1 MNVPSIALWGFVATL
16 LLSAVL
22 AGAQGLGFTRISIPF
37 IVGTMVS
44 ADRYTAMLAG
54 FFLHFVNGWV
64 FAVLYALVF
73 ESLDR
78 AGWWLGALGGVVHAV
93 FVLLVLMPLLPGL
106 HPRMASERQ
115 GPTPTRALQPP
126 GFLALHYGRQTPI
139 VTLLAHVIYGAIIGA
154 FYHLAA

>member
-1 MNVPSIALWGFVATL
+1 MNWLSIVVWGFVATL
-16 LLSAVL
+16 VLSAVL
-22 AGAQGLGFTRISIPF
+22 AIAQGVGLTRISVPF
-37 IVGTMVS
+37 IVGTIVS

-54 FFLHFVNGWV
+54 FLLHFANGWV
-64 FAVLYALVF
+64 FALAYAAGF
-73 ESLDR
+73 ESLGR
-78 AGWWLGALGGVVHAV
+78 SSVWLGAIGGFLHGA

-139 VTLLAHVIYGAIIGA
+139 VTLIAHIAYGAILGA
-154 FYHLAA
+154 FYHVL